1 MPIEG
6 PLKELD
12 IHDVFQLL
20 DLGRKTGE
28 LRITSDL
35 RQNAGRVYFE
45 RGAVVAA
52 VIQTNPHPLGGM
64 LLRAGKILE
73 ADLARARAMQGN
85 GDRRRLGDVLVEIG
99 AIGRKELERQARAQ
113 VEEVVFELTSWA
125 EGYFSFEE
133 GPVDATV
140 VEATVRIPTE
150 ALLMEAARRI
160 DEWSRIQARIP
171 HLGVVPQFAAVENGS
186 AGTLD
191 LVPFEW
197 EVLAGVDGARDL
209 RSLAGDLGRSEFDV
223 ARTVFGLASA
233 GVIVLHDP
241 MTNAVRPARTLDQGA
256 LLAHA
261 ETHLAVGDAES
272 ARLVADELIAGWP
285 ESAAA
290 HELLGR
296 ALVAERDYDG
306 AIDALQHALRLD
318 PLLGRARR
326 VLGLAQAA
334 LGRFHEAVESWER
347 WGRLTSRTPEE
358 ETLVPRIR
366 HLRDA
371 ARGLADALR
380 DMRD

>member
-35 RQNAGRVYFE
+35 RQNAGRVWFE

-52 VIQTNPHPLGGM
+52 AIQTNPHPLGGV

-73 ADLARARAMQGN
+73 ADLARARAMQSG

-113 VEEVVFELTSWA
+113 VEEVVFELTSWS

-133 GPVDATV
+133 CAVDGAAL
-140 VEATVRIPTE
+140 EASVRIPTE

-160 DEWSRIQARIP
+160 DEWSRIQSRIP
-171 HLGVVPQFAAVENGS
+171 HLGVVPQFAPVEQTA

-197 EVLAGVDGARDL
+197 EVLAGVDGSRDL
-209 RSLAGDLGRSEFDV
+209 RSLAGGLGRSEFDV

-241 MTNAVRPARTLDQGA
+241 LTTAVRPSRTLDQAA

-261 ETHLAVGDAES
+261 ETHLVVGDAES
-272 ARLVADELIAGWP
+272 ARLVADEVVAGWP
-285 ESAAA
+285 ESAAGY
-290 HELLGR
+290 ELLGR
-296 ALVAERDYDG
+296 ALFAERDYES
-306 AIDALQHALRLD
+306 AVEALQHALRLD

-326 VLGLAQAA
+326 VLGLAQAG

-347 WGRLTSRTPEE
+347 WGRLTSRTPDEE
-358 ETLVPRIR
+358 ALVPRIR
-366 HLRDA
+366 RLRDA
-371 ARGLADALR
+371 ARALADAVREYR
-380 DMRD
+380 D

>member
-35 RQNAGRVYFE
+35 RQNAGRVWFE

-52 VIQTNPHPLGGM
+52 AIQTNPHPLGGV

-73 ADLARARAMQGN
+73 ADLARARAMQSG

-99 AIGRKELERQARAQ
+99 AIGRKELELQARAQ
-113 VEEVVFELTSWA
+113 VEEVVFELTSWS

-133 GPVDATV
+133 GAVDGAAL
-140 VEATVRIPTE
+140 EASVRIPTE

-171 HLGVVPQFAAVENGS
+171 HLGVVPQFAAVEQTA

-209 RSLAGDLGRSEFDV
+209 RSLAGGLGRSEFDV

-241 MTNAVRPARTLDQGA
+241 LTTAVRPARTLDQAA
-256 LLAHA
+256 LLAHG
-261 ETHLAVGDAES
+261 ETHLVVGDAES
-272 ARLVADELIAGWP
+272 ARLVADELVARWP
-285 ESAAA
+285 ESAPG

-296 ALVAERDYDG
+296 ALFAERDYE
-306 AIDALQHALRLD
+306 AAVDALQHALRLD

-347 WGRLTSRTPEE
+347 WGRLTSRTPDEE
-358 ETLVPRIR
+358 ALVPRIR
-366 HLRDA
+366 RLRDA
-371 ARGLADALR
+371 ARALADAVREYR
-380 DMRD
+380 D